1 MRRTTI
7 LLLCAVAFI
16 NASPYTKIPEA
27 HSQTHANLNIG
38 NYEESPEANGYASAN
53 AVSNAYAS
61 SSANARAEANSN
73 AYAVANANAHAEA
86 NAHADGHIHG
96 ASKCT
101 NDAHKNDKYD
111 ELSQSEYRGIPQGF
125 HSAHY
130 RPDNIDELSK
140 NDREQHNAVK
150 SGHYSGENYKQQ
162 TGNNQYWW
170 MGNNSPFESN
180 KKTSVVC
187 SSAGCNSNKGNAVT
201 PGSSQIGQ
209 VTLNLHGNPFLQ
221 GGVSSS
227 SVSSFNSG
235 SFQTGVIKEN
245 YNKQDH
251 SKNPFLNG
259 GSSATAAAS
268 ANTYPKQQISS
279 TTAKAISA
287 GNPFFNNAG
296 FGSSQATASA
306 SASASAA
313 ASANAY
319 PSEQISST
327 TIKTIG
333 AGNPFFNNAG
343 VGSSQASAVAT
354 ASASASANS
363 FSNGNSASTFGSNN
377 QFVNSI
383 PQVPQ
388 STELPPYENDVPNK
402 NYDQSYDNYEQQNIQ
417 SGFGLKLT
425 CSGQG
430 KICVAKNLCNNGYV
444 SQNFQGLTQVRS
456 GNQQCDVNRE
466 VCCNIKND
474 YSVVNNDQSPESTVF
489 GNVNLPG
496 NNGIIYHPD
505 QSNGLF
511 GDANIDQD
519 FDFNSGD
526 HVSKGSGGGTL
537 NGYLPPDGNPSNT
550 IENVIKPKPTTTPP
564 PPPPTR
570 KPIEP
575 APTHLDLGGCA
586 AALLCVESSLCG
598 KDGVISSTRM
608 SLTQEQLLQRVALS
622 SCTIP
627 GPPKQDGVCC
637 RDPNYT
643 DPWPTGKLPADFDG
657 TYDEQGFPSYLNI
670 QKNRPPQKKNGNP
683 VKTSFTSVI
692 STTQQPPRQIYT
704 TPQPTRQI
712 YTTPQPTRQIY
723 TTSAPLYTTPQRI
736 EQSNVYTS
744 PKPFIQPFAPSV
756 VPIFQKPQQVIPN
769 YPIAPIPFNKVIVD
783 EPSST
788 NVKLTV
794 ISPHTPG
801 TQCGVKNSV
810 ERPEYLK
817 DEDVAFG
824 EIPWQVMVLS
834 LQKKSIL
841 CGGALIAP
849 NAVLTS
855 ARCVDGYKP
864 QDISIKVGEWK
875 LGYELKEQEP
885 LPFEIV
891 FVKQVVSHPGYQ
903 SGSVAYDVAVLLLE
917 HPVKLDRH
925 VDTICLSEK
934 LPTPDMKCIS
944 TGWGKFIIEN
954 HVAGAL
960 MHSIDVDVIG
970 KQECLQRLEGAESKI
985 DIDDSLVCAKAHR
998 QNNNMCQVDLGSPL
1012 ACDRGDGNYAIMG
1025 VYTQETGC
1033 SPIDQVTTF
1042 ATIDYAWIKYVLDN
1056 PTEIEQQQQQTTTDV
1071 PQVIELSTSGINI
1084 YQAPQYLPPK

>member
-1 MRRTTI
+1 MGIYADGPNAMRYIYVLFHGEHQPGAQIMRRTTI

-622 SCTIP
+622 
-627 GPPKQDGVCC
+627 
-637 RDPNYT
+637 
-643 DPWPTGKLPADFDG
+643 
-657 TYDEQGFPSYLNI
+657 
-670 QKNRPPQKKNGNP
+670 
-683 VKTSFTSVI
+683 
-692 STTQQPPRQIYT
+692 
-704 TPQPTRQI
+704 
-712 YTTPQPTRQIY
+712 
-723 TTSAPLYTTPQRI
+723 
-736 EQSNVYTS
+736 
-744 PKPFIQPFAPSV
+744 
-756 VPIFQKPQQVIPN
+756 
-769 YPIAPIPFNKVIVD
+769 
-783 EPSST
+783 
-788 NVKLTV
+788 
-794 ISPHTPG
+794 
-801 TQCGVKNSV
+801 V